1 MTREQ
6 IKRHDRKCL
15 IILAI
20 VGTVLILYITATT
33 IRGNRQHRETAEI
46 KETQVEQVHEG
57 LGVESHKGEEKRQQ
71 DTEAEP
77 DAFGGMSRDW
87 GDGDLN
93 GFKYYEIPDEYAK
106 NGGYFPEI
114 MQKYTYCLCKQKNV
128 RYALILAVIERES
141 GYRYDCTGDDGE
153 SAGYMQIMQK
163 WHGERMQK
171 LGCTDLMNPY
181 QNVRVGIDYLAELI
195 ERYGAIQDALAAYN
209 YGEKGAKEKLWS
221 TGVYLYEYNETIMR
235 RMKEIEEVLE
245 NGF

>member
-6 IKRHDRKCL
+6 TERNDRKCL

-20 VGTVLILYITATT
+20 VGTVLILHMTAAT
-33 IRGNRQHRETAEI
+33 IRGNREQQETAET
-46 KETQVEQVHEG
+46 EQTQIEQVNEG
-57 LGVESHKGEEKRQQ
+57 MTVERHKREEKRQQ

-77 DAFGGMSRDW
+77 DVFGGMSRDW
-87 GDGDLN
+87 GDGDLD
-93 GFKYYEIPDEYAK
+93 GFVYYEIPEEYAE

-114 MQKYTYCLCKQKNV
+114 MQIYTYCLCKQQNV

-141 GYRYDCTGDDGE
+141 GYRYDCVGDDGE
-153 SAGYMQIMQK
+153 SIGYMQIMQK
-163 WHGERMQK
+163 WHEERMRE

-181 QNVRVGIDYLAELI
+181 QNVRIGIDYLTELI
-195 ERYGAIQDALAAYN
+195 ERYGTIQDALAAYN